1 MKNQLSVFTKTRST
15 QSTSFAATV
24 FGVVVTA
31 LLVGGYEAAQVDTF
45 GEVAQSSATTR
56 AVVQMEPMVITAKRI

>member
-1 MKNQLSVFTKTRST
+1 MKNQLTRFTSTRST
-15 QSTSFAATV
+15 QSTSFAATL

-45 GEVAQSSATTR
+45 GEIAQANPGTQ